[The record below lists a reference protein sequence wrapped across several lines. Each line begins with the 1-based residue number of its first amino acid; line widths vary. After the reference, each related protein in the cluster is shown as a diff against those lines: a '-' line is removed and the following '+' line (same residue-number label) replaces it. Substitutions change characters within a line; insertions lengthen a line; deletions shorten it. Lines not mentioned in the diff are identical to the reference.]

1 MSRKQFAVCLL
12 ALAGSASFLAAKYG
26 YRRVSP
32 RSQAADAAQ
41 SPKPTQEGAIHGSAV
56 PLAFARQAPAIV
68 ADAASA
74 LQAKKQAGNLSLP
87 IAFEPNVRQTAS
99 RIRFVGRGKGA
110 TVFLTDDE
118 ILLRP
123 GHNDTLGI
131 RFVEARSS
139 RAKARRG
146 RAGGGIAWRGEQPLR
161 GQSNYLIG
169 NDSRKWSTGVPHFAR
184 VSSSEL
190 IPGVSGAV
198 YGGEEGL
205 EYDLRLAPGADASN
219 LRLTLEGATNVRL
232 SPEGD
237 LLVTVGTE
245 VVKMKKPRAYQKGP
259 AAKHRSHRT
268 HHGTL
273 TPPRR
278 RRKKS
283 TDNRGKH
290 VRRRPVDAAY
300 VLEVDGSIG
309 FRVGP
314 HDAREALV
322 IDPIL
327 SVAYA
332 SFLGGSGTD
341 IASSVALD
349 SSGKIYVSGTTT
361 SSTSFPEGLGNR
373 SGTDDGPS
381 QFFVAKID
389 PTATGP
395 NSLIYLTFLGGSGK
409 QSGGLIAVD
418 GSGNVAI
425 TGTTTSSDF
434 PVTDT
439 SQPTIGLTSG
449 YGNDVIVS
457 ELDPTGSKLLFSTL
471 FGGSGAESLDSAG
484 GIALDSS
491 GEVYI
496 AADVSTTPANTNTP
510 DLPVTNNAFQTVWDG
525 EPSDGFFAIFTPPPQ
540 AGGTATLKY
549 CSYLGTNAIGL
560 PGVGGVAVDSSGN
573 AYIAGFAANS
583 VSGFPVKNA
592 LQTSY
597 GGGTADGFLMKISPL
612 GQGSQDVVYATELG
626 GSEEDEALA
635 VAVDSANPPNAYVT
649 GVTESSDFPMK
660 SAVAGFQT
668 ALHVNATSNAFL
680 AVVSENPSTGQ
691 TSLAYATY
699 LGGSSA
705 DSGQGIAV
713 GSANAVYV
721 TGNTT
726 SFDFPWKDNLQP
738 FNSAGEAFVAKLDA
752 TSPGAASLIF
762 ATPLAGTSP
771 PGGTA
776 SASGNA
782 IVTDGAGHSYVAG
795 ITTSGDFPTALSTNS
810 GINGF
815 QQDCTSCTTVGPAS
829 DAFVAEIAES
839 SGQSP
844 SVLFTLPHLNFSS
857 GGSGPQFVG
866 VLNSGES
873 GLTISNI
880 SVTGPDAADFPIT
893 GQAACVGSTI
903 TPGIKAQCSF
913 EIGFSPTMV
922 GPEAAAVAVTDN
934 APGSPQVLEL
944 TGTGGA
950 GPLAAVSPPSVSFGS
965 QPENTASPSPAVAY
979 LQNIGSQAMTL
990 TSVGLGGTDV
1000 SQFTIDPGGA
1010 NGFAGCQR
1018 QGLIPPGGTCV
1029 VQVSFTPTSQGSF
1042 HAELNFVDNSGNST
1056 SAEQVVPISGAGVAT
1071 APIANVAPTSLAYGS
1086 LTVGGVSAAQTV
1098 TLTNNGSAALNV
1110 SAIGLTGA
1118 NASEFA
1124 IQASGTTCPLASG
1137 SIAIK
1142 ASCIVAVQFTP
1153 QDVGSMNAS
1162 LSFTDNATGSP
1173 QQVALSATATAAVS
1187 VAVSPPNLMFGAQSE
1202 GTSSAAQIVNVSNM
1216 SSSSAGVGPVS
1227 LSGTNASDFT
1237 AENPCAPSLAA
1248 GKSCQIAVTFKPAA
1262 GPTPGSRSATL
1273 NVGGGSPSTVGLSG
1287 VATQAS
1293 ISVPPSANF
1302 SNQLAGT
1309 AGTPVPV
1316 VVKNNSSGAFAGALS
1331 VSSVSLSESGASTTD
1346 FSITADSCTG
1356 PATAPGGT
1364 CAIQVAFQPASLC
1377 PTLSGTRN
1385 ATLTIN
1391 DNAPGSPH
1399 TVTLAGSAVDFCV
1412 TIQPGQGPAQPIR
1425 AGQSETFNLEVQS
1438 SDPTAGS
1445 GQLTCAVQSGTP
1457 GGCTVSTTPATNP
1470 PVVQVMQTNPGLFQM
1485 VVNSNASA
1493 SVLNDLSRLRGAPR
1507 WQVVDLATC
1516 LAVILMTVIAI
1527 RRWEQDRNYGRRTAT
1542 SIASVAASVVLF
1554 AVAVCFAACGGNS
1567 ATPDPLPAPPQSAT
1581 YQVTATATITA
1592 GQSSVTRTF
1601 SESVTIQTP

>member
-1 MSRKQFAVCLL
+1 MGRKQFAVCLL
-12 ALAGSASFLAAKYG
+12 ALAGGASFLAAKYG
-26 YRRVSP
+26 HRCVSP
-32 RSQAADAAQ
+32 RSRATDAFQFPKLNQERAVRR
-41 SPKPTQEGAIHGSAV
+41 SPEPFFSARHARTI
-56 PLAFARQAPAIV
+56 LAN
-68 ADAASA
+68 AASA
-74 LQAKKQAGNLSLP
+74 IEAKKRGANFSLP
-87 IAFEPNVRQTAS
+87 ITFEPSIRQTNS
-99 RIRFVGRGKGA
+99 RVKFIGRGKGT

-131 RFVEARSS
+131 RFTETRSS
-139 RAKARRG
+139 SGKAGKRRTG
-146 RAGGGIAWRGEQPLR
+146 AGIAWRGERRLR
-161 GQSNYLIG
+161 GRSNYLIG
-169 NDSRKWSTGVPHFAR
+169 NDSREWATGIPHFAR
-184 VSSSEL
+184 VSAPEL
-190 IPGVSGAV
+190 VPGVSGAV
-198 YGGEEGL
+198 YGCDEGF
-205 EYDLRLAPGADASN
+205 EYDLTLEPGTDARS
-219 LRLTLEGATNVRL
+219 LRLGLKGATNVRL

-237 LLVTVGTE
+237 LLLTVGTE

-259 AAKHRSHRT
+259 AARHRSRHRVPT
-268 HHGTL
+268 TANK
-273 TPPRR
+273 RR
-278 RRKKS
+278 EKSTKKRRKHLS
-283 TDNRGKH
+283 
-290 VRRRPVDAAY
+290 RRPIEAAY
-300 VLEVDGSIG
+300 VLEADGSIG

-314 HDAREALV
+314 HDLREALV

-327 SVAYA
+327 SVTYA

-349 SSGKIYVSGTTT
+349 SSGKIYVSGTTN

-373 SGTDDGPS
+373 AGIDDGPS
-381 QFFVAKID
+381 EFFVAKID
-389 PTATGP
+389 PTVTGP

-418 GSGNVAI
+418 SSGDVAI
-425 TGTTTSSDF
+425 SGTTTSSDF

-457 ELDPTGSKLLFSTL
+457 EIDPTGAKLVFSTL
-471 FGGSGAESLDSAG
+471 FGGSGAESLNSTG
-484 GIALDSS
+484 GIALDSA
-491 GEVYI
+491 GEIYI
-496 AADVSTTPANTNTP
+496 AADVSTTAADTNTP
-510 DLPVTNNAFQTVWDG
+510 DLPVTNNSFQTVWDG
-525 EPSDGFFAIFTPPPQ
+525 EPSDAFFAIFTPPSQ
-540 AGGTATLKY
+540 AGGAATLKY

-592 LQTSY
+592 LQSSY

-612 GQGSQDVVYATELG
+612 GQGSEDVIYATELG

-649 GVTESSDFPMK
+649 GVTESPDFPMK
-660 SAVAGFQT
+660 STVAGYQT

-713 GSANAVYV
+713 GSANAVYLA
-721 TGNTT
+721 GSAM

-738 FNSAGEAFVAKLDA
+738 FNGAGDAFVARIDT
-752 TSPGAASLIF
+752 TSAGANSLIY
-762 ATPLAGTSP
+762 ATPLGGTSP

-815 QQDCTSCTTVGPAS
+815 QQNCTSCTTVGPAS

-844 SVLFTLPHLNFSS
+844 GVLFNLPHLNFSS

-873 GLTISNI
+873 GLTITNI

-893 GQAACVGSTI
+893 GQAACVGPTI
-903 TPGIKAQCSF
+903 TPGLKAQCSF
-913 EIGFSPTMV
+913 EISFSPTMV
-922 GPEAAAVAVTDN
+922 GPESAAVAVTDN

-944 TGTGGA
+944 SGAGGA
-950 GPLAAVSPPSVSFGS
+950 GPLAAVSPLTVNFGS
-965 QPENTASPSPAVAY
+965 QPENTASPSPAVVY

-990 TSVGLGGTDV
+990 ASVGLGGTDV

-1010 NGFAGCQR
+1010 NGFAGCQL
-1018 QGLIPPGGTCV
+1018 QGSIAPGGTCV
-1029 VQVSFTPTSQGSF
+1029 VQISFTPTSQGSF
-1042 HAELNFVDNSGNST
+1042 QAELGFVDNSGNST
-1056 SAEQVVPISGAGVAT
+1056 SAEQVVPISGAGVAM
-1071 APIANVAPTSLAYGS
+1071 APIADVSPASLTYGS
-1086 LTVGGVSAAQTV
+1086 LTVGAVSAAQTV

-1110 SAIGLTGA
+1110 PAIGLTGA

-1124 IQASGTTCPLASG
+1124 IQASGTTCPLTSG

-1142 ASCIVAVQFTP
+1142 GSCTVAVEFTP
-1153 QDVGSMNAS
+1153 QDAGSMNAS
-1162 LSFTDNATGSP
+1162 LSFTDNASGSP
-1173 QQVALSATATAAVS
+1173 QQVALSGTATAAVS
-1187 VAVSPPNLMFGAQSE
+1187 VVVSPPNLMYGAQSE
-1202 GTSSAAQIVNVSNM
+1202 GTASAAQMVNVSNM
-1216 SSSSAGVGPVS
+1216 SSSSAGVGPVTV
-1227 LSGTNASDFT
+1227 SGPNASDFS
-1237 AENPCAPSLAA
+1237 AGNSCAPSLAA
-1248 GKSCQIAVTFKPAA
+1248 GKSCQIAVTFKPAT
-1262 GPTPGSRSATL
+1262 GSTPSSRSAIL
-1273 NVGGGSPSTVGLSG
+1273 NVGGGTPSTVGLSG
-1287 VATQAS
+1287 VATEAS
-1293 ISVPPSANF
+1293 ISVPPSVSF

-1309 AGTPVPV
+1309 TGTPVPV
-1316 VVKNNSSGAFAGALS
+1316 VVTNNSSGAFAGALS
-1331 VSSVSLSESGASTTD
+1331 VSSASLSESGASTTD

-1356 PATAPGGT
+1356 PATAPGET
-1364 CAIQVAFQPASLC
+1364 CTIQVAFQPASLC

-1399 TVTLAGSAVDFCV
+1399 TVALAGNAVDFCV
-1412 TIQPGQGPAQPIR
+1412 TIQPGQGPAQPIT

-1445 GQLTCAVQSGTP
+1445 GQLTCAVPSGTP
-1457 GGCTVSTTPATNP
+1457 GGCTVSTSPTTNP
-1470 PVVQVMQTNPGLFQM
+1470 PVVQITQTNPGLFQM
-1485 VVNSNASA
+1485 VVNSNASG
-1493 SVLNDLSRLRGAPR
+1493 SGLNDLSRLRGAPCWR
-1507 WQVVDLATC
+1507 VISLATG
-1516 LAVILMTVIAI
+1516 LAMILMAIIAT
-1527 RRWEQDRNYGRRTAT
+1527 RRWEQDRNCERRKAT
-1542 SIASVAASVVLF
+1542 SIASVAASVFLT
-1554 AVAVCFAACGGNS
+1554 AVAICFAACGGNS
-1567 ATPDPLPAPPQSAT
+1567 ATPDPLPPPPQSST
-1581 YQVTATATITA
+1581 YSVTATATITA
-1592 GQSSVTRTF
+1592 GQASVTRTF
-1601 SESVTIQTP
+1601 TESVTIQTP